1 MIGMLII
8 CAGKFNVRKKG
19 SLCEKKSEVIADI
32 MNNLRRVFQVVN
44 EQSKK
49 AEFTTGLTGP
59 QLWAIKVIAEF
70 GPIRVSD
77 LAGRMYI
84 HPATAVGI
92 IDRLEDHGMVARV
105 RSREDRR
112 VVEVDLTDS
121 GRELVSKAPQ
131 VAQGLLV
138 SGLEDL
144 SGKSLESIASGLD
157 QLVKILGAQKLPPQ
171 LMLPREAS
179 SARKKTEGASE
190 A

>member
-1 MIGMLII
+1 MSNK
-8 CAGKFNVRKKG
+8 A
-19 SLCEKKSEVIADI
+19 EVIAVI
-32 MNNLRRVFQVVN
+32 INNLRRVFQVVN

-49 AEFTTGLTGP
+49 IEFTTGLTGP
-59 QLWAIKVIAEF
+59 QLWAVKVIAES
-70 GPIRVSD
+70 GPIRISD
-77 LAGRMYI
+77 LAGKMFV
-84 HPATAVGI
+84 HPATVVGI

-144 SGKSLESIASGLD
+144 SGKNLESIASGLN

-171 LMLPREAS
+171 FMLSQEVNS
-179 SARKKTEGASE
+179 TRKKAEVPRRAKK
-190 A
+190 